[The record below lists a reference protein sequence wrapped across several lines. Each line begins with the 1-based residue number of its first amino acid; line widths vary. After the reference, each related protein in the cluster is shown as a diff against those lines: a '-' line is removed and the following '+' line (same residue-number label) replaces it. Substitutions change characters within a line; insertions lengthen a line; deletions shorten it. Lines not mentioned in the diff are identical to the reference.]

1 MDTHTTQ
8 APDDA
13 PALAELLARFGKAFF
28 RADAEGLAACT
39 TPDFEWHQHRGEGAN
54 GQVLRGVEAVCA
66 EVLRRKAQWREVRYA
81 DFETDCAP
89 GLIVSRF
96 TVSGIDE
103 TGTRFEVRA
112 VDLYPVRGGCIA
124 RKDTF
129 WKYA

>member
-1 MDTHTTQ
+1 MDTH
-8 APDDA
+8 DA
-13 PALAELLARFGKAFF
+13 AELAALLTRFGKAFF
-28 RADAEGLAACT
+28 RADPAALAACT
-39 TPDFEWHQHRGEGAN
+39 TPDFEWHQHRGEGPD
-54 GQVLRGVEAVCA
+54 GQVLRGVEAACA

-81 DFETDCAP
+81 DFDNAYAP

-112 VDLYPVRGGCIA
+112 VDLYPVREGRIA